1 MNVEWDLEMEKPVPK
16 TNEFAYFPNKETKLQ
31 ESKLA
36 YETKIM
42 NSNYSNIKSDGVSW
56 ENKQT
61 ALFRRR
67 IQKLCRGDVSRSVII
82 LKCEC

>member
-1 MNVEWDLEMEKPVPK
+1 MNIEWDLEMEKQVPK
-16 TNEFAYFPNKETKLQ
+16 TNEFVYFPNKETMLQ

-42 NSNYSNIKSDGVSW
+42 NALYSNIKSDGVSW

-61 ALFRRR
+61 ALLRRR
-67 IQKLCRGDVSRSVII
+67 IQKLCRGDVS
-82 LKCEC
+82 

>member
-1 MNVEWDLEMEKPVPK
+1 MNIEWDLEMENKVPT
-16 TNEFAYFPNKETKLQ
+16 TNEFVYFSNKEAMLQ

-42 NSNYSNIKSDGVSW
+42 NSLYSNIKSDGVSW

-61 ALFRRR
+61 ALLRRR
-67 IQKLCRGDVSRSVII
+67 IQKLCRGDVS
-82 LKCEC
+82 